1 MARRQS
7 VIMTTNETD
16 AMRDALEKQ
25 VKEYRAAVDQAE
37 KALDMKR
44 RILER
49 LENELKTLGSPMAK

>member
-7 VIMTTNETD
+7 VIMTTNEKD
-16 AMRDALEKQ
+16 AARDSLEKQ
-25 VKEYRAAVDQAE
+25 VKEYRTAVEQTE

-49 LENELKTLGSPMAK
+49 LENELKALKR

>member
-7 VIMTTNETD
+7 VIMTTNEKD
-16 AMRDALEKQ
+16 AARDSLEKQ
-25 VKEYRAAVDQAE
+25 VKEYRTAVEQTE

-49 LENELKTLGSPMAK
+49 LENELKALGTSVA